1 MWSIVRVRFL
11 VSLLELLLLLE
22 LEFCW
27 LLFIISTEESLDEL
41 EEFVHPTNS
50 NAKIIITK
58 TGTSNFFT
66 LITPIIFLKLIKL
79 YIFVY
84 KKLTNLLIN
93 KI

>member
-1 MWSIVRVRFL
+1 MWSIVRVRFFS
-11 VSLLELLLLLE
+11 VIIRTVIIIGIRILLI
-22 LEFCW
+22 
-27 LLFIISTEESLDEL
+27 LFIISTEESLDEL

-79 YIFVY
+79 YIFCLQ
-84 KKLTNLLIN
+84 KS
-93 KI
+93 